1 MRYLNKFGSI
11 IFPVM
16 VLAWLVGGG
25 LLIGA
30 GRENLDPYLVGNG
43 GDSPFNQFE
52 VYSFRH
58 NQHRCFVVVKQD
70 GNIDL
75 DCP

>member
-1 MRYLNKFGSI
+1 MKKYSWVL
-11 IFPVM
+11 FPITM
-16 VLAWLVGGG
+16 LAWAVGFG
-25 LLIGA
+25 LMLGA
-30 GRENLDPYLVGNG
+30 SSSELEPYLVGKA
-43 GDSPFNQFE
+43 GDAPFNQFE

-58 NQHRCFVVVKQD
+58 NQHRCFVAVKAD